1 MARIGRTAK
10 QGATIRVASLF
21 RETEM
26 KTKNFSDQSVGKEGC
41 HKSGIVK
48 LNVFEQKLG
57 HTRIHNPL
65 DREIVQHS
73 GY

>member
-26 KTKNFSDQSVGKEGC
+26 KIKNFSDQSVGQEGC

-48 LNVFEQKLG
+48 LKVVEQ
-57 HTRIHNPL
+57 N
-65 DREIVQHS
+65 
-73 GY
+73 